1 MTAEHVDL
9 GHRLA
14 MTRHARKLSQGTV
27 AKTVG
32 ITQKHLSQV
41 ERGHVLMASLASGTV
56 VRLARL
62 FGVSTDYL
70 LGLSA
75 VETAR
80 PP

>member
-1 MTAEHVDL
+1 MTAQDVDL

-14 MTRHARKLSQGTV
+14 MTRHAWKLSQGAV
-27 AKTVG
+27 ARAVG

-41 ERGHVLMASLASGTV
+41 ERGHVPVASLASGTV

-70 LGLSA
+70 LGLSDIA
-75 VETAR
+75 TLPR
-80 PP
+80 P